1 MKPSVEEVPEIDSR
15 PDLRQV
21 QKISGVSL
29 RGTHLIIGGDGLIG
43 AALYQRLTQ
52 TGKSVIATTRRKA
65 PMSEATTYLD
75 LSEPNT
81 WQIPAENRV
90 AYICAAISRY
100 ADCHADPEG
109 SRLTNVTNTTR
120 LVRHLVESGCFVM
133 FVSSNSVF
141 DGRLPY
147 RKITDPVDPQ
157 TEYGRQKAE
166 VEAQISELGDRV
178 CILRVTKV
186 FPKNPPLLMN
196 WIAALRNGT
205 IIRPFQDL
213 TCAPVPL
220 ETISECLIRL
230 GSTEK
235 PGIWHLSGDRDVSY
249 AELASELAE
258 RSNLDR
264 SLINPQSVRSSSH
277 YSEHIPR
284 FTSLDCS
291 LTQDELS
298 VKPPSVSE
306 MLDWIVP
313 A

>member
-1 MKPSVEEVPEIDSR
+1 M
-15 PDLRQV
+15 
-21 QKISGVSL
+21 
-29 RGTHLIIGGDGLIG
+29 RGTHLVIGGNGLIG

-52 TGKSVIATTRRKA
+52 TGESVIATTRQMTL
-65 PMSEATTYLD
+65 MSAATIYLD

-90 AYICAAISRY
+90 AYVCAAISRY
-100 ADCHADPEG
+100 SDCHADPG
-109 SRLTNVTNTTR
+109 RSRLVNVTNTTR
-120 LVRHLVESGCFVM
+120 LVRYLVESGCFVV

-141 DGRLPY
+141 DGKSPY

-178 CILRVTKV
+178 CILRVSKV
-186 FPKNPPLLMN
+186 FPKNPRLLMD
-196 WIAALRNGT
+196 WIAQLRDGM
-205 IIRPFQDL
+205 IIRPFEDL

-220 ETISECLIRL
+220 ETVSECLMRL

-249 AELASELAE
+249 AELASELAV

-264 SLINPQSVRSSSH
+264 SLIQPESVKTSSW
-277 YSEHIPR
+277 
-284 FTSLDCS
+284 
-291 LTQDELS
+291 TQQQLS
-298 VKPPSVSE
+298 IKPPSVSE
-306 MLDWIVP
+306 TLDWIV
-313 A
+313 AA